1 MRLSASDRLSP
12 ILLSAGLAALF
23 LLPFLNFL
31 VKAIQDPDQGH
42 APLLVAVLVY
52 LLISKEDEFTHVEV
66 KPHLIAGYL
75 SFFLGLLLY
84 LLGNIGNVTFLELG
98 SLIPVACG
106 LVLIFKGW
114 RALKVIAFPMFF
126 LIFLLPFPDSIIGA
140 ITSPMKLAVSW
151 ASEWALYQLGYPV
164 ARSGVMFHIGQYKL
178 FVADACAGMHT
189 LLSLEALGL
198 LYLNLVKHNSAF
210 RNIALAILIIPLSFT
225 ANVIRV
231 ITIALVTYYWGD
243 EIGSGFVHG
252 ALGMFLFL
260 VALLL
265 IIFVDSI
272 LQRIANYID
281 GRRKSTLA

>member
-1 MRLSASDRLSP
+1 MQYFSGYKRPEL
-12 ILLSAGLAALF
+12 ILSAGLAALF
-23 LLPFLNFL
+23 LLPFIQFL
-31 VKAIQDPDQGH
+31 SKAIQDPDQGH
-42 APLLVAVLVY
+42 APILVAVLIY
-52 LLISKEDEFTHVEV
+52 LFISKEDAFFKAPILPQLFVGYSSFIFG
-66 KPHLIAGYL
+66 LI
-75 SFFLGLLLY
+75 LY
-84 LLGNIGNVTFLELG
+84 LLGNIANVTFLELG
-98 SLIPVACG
+98 SIIPVVSG

-114 RALKVIAFPMFF
+114 RALKIIAFPLFF

-151 ASEWALYQLGYPV
+151 ASEWTLYELGYPV

-210 RNIALAILIIPLSFT
+210 RNVALALLIIPLSFT

-260 VALLL
+260 VALML
-265 IIFVDSI
+265 IILVDAL
-272 LQRIANYID
+272 LQKIAEYLEL
-281 GRRKSTLA
+281 RKKL